1 MHIKYPYTLFYYYK
15 VKARVP
21 KNIEYNRLDL
31 HYLYNISRVS
41 LLSIIIIKIQPS
53 LDTT

>member
-1 MHIKYPYTLFYYYK
+1 MHIKCPYALFYYCK

-21 KNIEYNRLDL
+21 KNAEYNRLDL
-31 HYLYNISRVS
+31 HYLYNIPRVS
-41 LLSIIIIKIQPS
+41 LLSIVIVKMQPF

>member
-1 MHIKYPYTLFYYYK
+1 MHIKYPYALFYYYK

-21 KNIEYNRLDL
+21 KNAEYNRLDL
-31 HYLYNISRVS
+31 HCLYNIPRVS
-41 LLSIIIIKIQPS
+41 LLSIIIIKMQPS